1 MDIFS
6 FCRCPGIVSAVFAVT
21 WVMHSAPE
29 ALAAPD
35 PPAISASQPDHAENF
50 TLRDHDVVAFLG
62 GDWVVEELETG
73 HFESLLAAAFP
84 GRGVR
89 FRNLGWEG
97 DTVFEQP
104 RDVNFPGVIDELKR
118 VDAGVVFLQF
128 GRQESRAGKDGIG
141 AFVSAYE
148 KLCDAVGKQSPKMVL
163 VTPPPDDQTP
173 GVDPHARAAD
183 LRLYASAIRELANRR
198 GYACADIFSE
208 LGGANDAPASDPL
221 TEHGTPTAR
230 GAARVALAEARQL
243 GLGATADAATKGKAP
258 ANQDGRWNTPPMEA
272 LRQAIVAK
280 NRLWF
285 RYRRPTNWAF
295 LGGDRTSVPS
305 SHDHRDPSVRW
316 FPAEM
321 EQYVPLIEQ
330 AEARAD
336 ELARAAREAR

>member
-1 MDIFS
+1 MEILSFGRRLSILSAIFA
-6 FCRCPGIVSAVFAVT
+6 GASAIL
-21 WVMHSAPE
+21 SAPV
-29 ALAAPD
+29 ARAAPD
-35 PPAISASQPDHAENF
+35 PPAVSASQPAHPGDF

-62 GDWVVEELETG
+62 GDWVVQELETG

-104 RDVNFPGVIDELKR
+104 RDVNFPGVLDELKR
-118 VDAGVVFLQF
+118 VGAGVVFLEF
-128 GRQESRAGKDGIG
+128 GRQESRAGKDGLA
-141 AFVSAYE
+141 AFVTAYE
-148 KLCDAVGKQSPKMVL
+148 KLCGAVSKQSPRLVL
-163 VTPPPDDQTP
+163 VTPPPDDAVP
-173 GVDPHARAAD
+173 GIDSHARAAD
-183 LRLYASAIRELANRR
+183 LRLYASAIRELAKRR
-198 GYACADIFSE
+198 GYPCADVFSE
-208 LGGANDAPASDPL
+208 IGGNDAPSPDPL
-221 TEHGTPTAR
+221 TDHGMPTVR
-230 GAARVALAEARQL
+230 GAARVALAEARQV
-243 GLGATADAATKGKAP
+243 GLGATADAAAKGKTP
-258 ANQDGRWNTPPMEA
+258 VDQEGRWDAPPMEA
-272 LRQAIVAK
+272 LRQAVLAK

-305 SHDHRDPSVRW
+305 SRDHRDPSIRW
-316 FPAEM
+316 FPSEM

>member
-1 MDIFS
+1 MEILS
-6 FCRCPGIVSAVFAVT
+6 FGRPLSILSAIIAGALA
-21 WVMHSAPE
+21 MLSAPVVR
-29 ALAAPD
+29 AAPD
-35 PPAISASQPDHAENF
+35 LPTISASQPDHVENF
-50 TLRDHDVVAFLG
+50 TLGDHDVVAFLG
-62 GDWVVEELETG
+62 GDWVVQELETG

-104 RDVNFPGVIDELKR
+104 RDVNFPGVLDELKR
-118 VDAGVVFLQF
+118 VGAGVVFLQF
-128 GRQESRAGKDGIG
+128 GRQESRAGKDGLG
-141 AFVSAYE
+141 AFVAAYE
-148 KLCDAVGKQSPKMVL
+148 KLCDPVSKQSPKMVL
-163 VTPPPDDQTP
+163 VTPPPEDQTP

-183 LRLYASAIRELANRR
+183 LRLYASAIRELAKRR
-198 GYACADIFSE
+198 GYPCADVFSE
-208 LGGANDAPASDPL
+208 LGGNDAPSPDPL
-221 TEHGTPTAR
+221 IEHGTPTAR

-243 GLGATADAATKGKAP
+243 GLGAIADAAAKGKAP
-258 ANQDGRWNTPPMEA
+258 ANDDGRWDVPQMEA

-305 SHDHRDPSVRW
+305 SRDHRDPSVRW

-336 ELARAAREAR
+336 ESARAAREAR